1 MSGFLLA
8 FALRRAVAALAFIF
22 VVATAAFVLVQLA
35 PGDAA
40 SHLELSGT
48 DPGAAAAM
56 RARFGLDRPGLSQF
70 AGWIRGLAR
79 LDLGQST
86 VFERPVADLVLPGT
100 LKTATLASAAL
111 ILATALGVPA
121 GVLIAAARRRW
132 ATVWGAMSLVVLA
145 CPPIVATLALM
156 LLAMRTGWLSV
167 ASGALALPALAL
179 ALPMAAVLERVQ
191 SRASAEALD
200 SRGVTAA
207 MARGI
212 PRWRLI
218 WVHALRQSVV
228 PVLGVYGIVMATLF
242 SGSVAVETMTSWP
255 GLGQLAVRAVGGR
268 DLFLVTGCAMA
279 VATMIALAQLA
290 ADLLRVFIDPRV
302 REKR

>member
-1 MSGFLLA
+1 MSGSLFA
-8 FALRRAVAALAFIF
+8 FVLRRVVAALAFIF
-22 VVATAAFVLVQLA
+22 LVATAAFALVQLA

-48 DPGAAAAM
+48 SPEAAAAV
-56 RARFGLDRPGLSQF
+56 RARLGLDQPESLQF
-70 AGWIRGLAR
+70 ARWVRGLAR

-86 VFERPVADLVLPGT
+86 AFERPVSELVAAGF
-100 LKTATLASAAL
+100 LKTAMLAATAL
-111 ILATALGVPA
+111 ILATAIGVPA

-132 ATVWGAMSLVVLA
+132 ATLWGAVSLVLLS

-156 LLAMRTGWLSV
+156 LLAVRTGWLSV
-167 ASGALALPALAL
+167 QSGALALPALAL

-200 SRGVTAA
+200 SRGVAAA

-212 PRWRLI
+212 PRRRLI
-218 WVHALRQSVV
+218 WVHALRQSLV

-242 SGSVAVETMTSWP
+242 SGSVAVEVMTAWP
-255 GLGQLAVRAVGGR
+255 GLGQLAVRAVRTR

-290 ADLLRVFIDPRV
+290 ADLLRAALDPRV
-302 REKR
+302 REAR